1 MAEKG
6 GIIAGGG
13 LSWRRDAM
21 LGRRRE
27 GGECKK
33 IKEEYDTW
41 GSHSSVFFFFGLD
54 QGMDG
59 KTVGSL
65 ALWLAIYFFI

>member
-33 IKEEYDTW
+33 IKEEYDIW
-41 GSHSSVFFFFGLD
+41 GPHSSVFFFFGLD
-54 QGMDG
+54 
-59 KTVGSL
+59 
-65 ALWLAIYFFI
+65 